1 MLWAELWPIYA
12 ESELETLEAPK
23 TQASMGR
30 HLVRLVGAARVVE
43 MDVAA
48 VRRYR
53 VARKAEITNRGRPP
67 SAKTINNEVIL
78 IRRLAK
84 WGARR
89 NLIPTNP
96 LANATEE
103 DILAPV
109 QNVRSNVVDSAP
121 GAHLSLAQFIAR
133 ADALERA
140 LVLVAHSSGMR
151 RRELA
156 LLQLGWID
164 PNERLIHIPAGVA
177 KGRRGAKKA
186 RTTLI
191 SDDALG
197 ALNAYRASLPEAAR
211 FVGTAFVNPHRL
223 RGFHVDFFTRRF
235 KRLERRVGVA
245 GPSGPTWLHDLRR
258 SFITLA
264 RRGGEDAVNVMKL
277 AGHTTL
283 ESQERYHV
291 ESLVETLAIRDRIEA
306 ARRGPKRAPGRQR
319 AARFAVA

>member
-1 MLWAELWPIYA
+1 MLWAELWTIYA

-23 TQASMGR
+23 TQSSMGR
-30 HLVRLVGAARVVE
+30 HIVRLLGGARVVD
-43 MDVAA
+43 MDVAG

-53 VARKAEITNRGRPP
+53 VARKSEITNRGKPP

-89 NLIPTNP
+89 SLIPANP
-96 LANATEE
+96 LANTVQA
-103 DILAPV
+103 DLLAPV

-121 GAHLSLAQFIAR
+121 GAHLSLAQFVAE
-133 ADALERA
+133 ADRLEA
-140 LVLVAHSSGMR
+140 AMVLVAHSSGMR

-156 LLQLGWID
+156 LLQLAWID
-164 PNERLIHIPAGVA
+164 PSERLIHIPAGVA

-186 RTTLI
+186 RTTLV
-191 SDDALG
+191 SDEALT
-197 ALNAYRASLPEAAR
+197 ALAEYRAALPERAR
-211 FVGTAFVNPHRL
+211 FVPFAFVNARRL
-223 RGFHVDFFTRRF
+223 RGFHVDFFTRRW
-235 KRLERRVGVA
+235 KKLERRVGID
-245 GPSGPTWLHDLRR
+245 GPSGATWLHDLRR

-291 ESLVETLAIRDRIEA
+291 ESLAETLAIRDRIEA
-306 ARRGPKRAPGRQR
+306 ARRGPRRAPRQPT
-319 AARFAVA
+319 AARFSFA

>member
-197 ALNAYRASLPEAAR
+197 ALNAYIS
-211 FVGTAFVNPHRL
+211 
-223 RGFHVDFFTRRF
+223 
-235 KRLERRVGVA
+235 RRVIGGDA
-245 GPSGPTWLHDLRR
+245 GDPRPDRSCSPWSKTRPWPTACGAFCGRIAKSSWKLDPPVSQVEVRPPHELRT
-258 SFITLA
+258 F
-264 RRGGEDAVNVMKL
+264 K
-277 AGHTTL
+277 
-283 ESQERYHV
+283 
-291 ESLVETLAIRDRIEA
+291 
-306 ARRGPKRAPGRQR
+306 P
-319 AARFAVA
+319 FA